1 MCLNVKHYFPITV
14 LVSQIRMETQMKTK
28 SSSYYS
34 CVRITSAVLFMVFL
48 LAGATYAQT
57 DVAKDINVPGESGL
71 KWVNTGIT
79 VVAGDTVRLDA
90 KGEVDVG
97 GTWGI
102 HGPEGTTNFSEQPPG
117 YYPLET
123 RMRYGLA
130 GRITLGSGR
139 KFQPTQ
145 TWVYGE
151 AKEIKVKRSGILWLT
166 VNDDAPEGNVGSFDV
181 TITIIKPVA
190 KPKAKR

>member
-1 MCLNVKHYFPITV
+1 
-14 LVSQIRMETQMKTK
+14 MENQMKFKRTF
-28 SSSYYS
+28 YYS
-34 CVRITSAVLFMVFL
+34 CVRFAFAVFSGLVLCAGLATAQAETS
-48 LAGATYAQT
+48 
-57 DVAKDINVPGESGL
+57 KDITIPGDSGL
-71 KWVNTGIT
+71 KWVNTGLT
-79 VVAGDTVRLDA
+79 VVAGDTVRLAA

-102 HGPEGTTNFSEQPPG
+102 HGPEGTTNFSEQPAG

-123 RMRYGLA
+123 KMRYGLA

-139 KFQPTQ
+139 RFQATQ

-166 VNDDAPEGNVGSFDV
+166 VNDDAPDGNVGEFDV
-181 TITIIKPVA
+181 TITIIKPTQ
-190 KPKAKR
+190 KPRAKR

>member
-1 MCLNVKHYFPITV
+1 
-14 LVSQIRMETQMKTK
+14 MENQMKTN
-28 SSSYYS
+28 SSLYYS
-34 CVRITSAVLFMVFL
+34 CIRFTIAVFCGCVVFGGVASAQVDVTKEITIS
-48 LAGATYAQT
+48 
-57 DVAKDINVPGESGL
+57 GETGMQ
-71 KWVNTGIT
+71 WVNTGIT

-97 GTWGI
+97 GSYGTQ
-102 HGPEGTTNFSEQPPG
+102 GPEGTTNFSEQPPG

-123 RMRYGLA
+123 KMRYGLA

-139 KFQPTQ
+139 RFQATQ

-166 VNDDAPEGNVGSFDV
+166 VNDDAPEGNVGGFDV
-181 TITIIKPVA
+181 TITIIKPSP
-190 KPKAKR
+190 KPRAKR

>member
-1 MCLNVKHYFPITV
+1 MKLNPTCRYQCIRFLLTTV
-14 LVSQIRMETQMKTK
+14 
-28 SSSYYS
+28 
-34 CVRITSAVLFMVFL
+34 SAIVLFAG
-48 LAGATYAQT
+48 LASAQT
-57 DVAKDINVPGESGL
+57 DVTKNMTISGETGL
-71 KWVNTGIT
+71 KWVDTGIT

-97 GTWGI
+97 GSYGA
-102 HGPEGTTNFSEQPPG
+102 HGPEGTTDFSKQPPG

-123 RMRYGLA
+123 KMRYGLA

-139 KFQPTQ
+139 KFQATQ

-181 TITIIKPVA
+181 TITIIKPA
-190 KPKAKR
+190 PKAKQ

>member
-1 MCLNVKHYFPITV
+1 MENKMKSISALALSIALGGMLFVTGTVSAQDETPKEITV
-14 LVSQIRMETQMKTK
+14 SGET
-28 SSSYYS
+28 
-34 CVRITSAVLFMVFL
+34 
-48 LAGATYAQT
+48 
-57 DVAKDINVPGESGL
+57 GL

-79 VVAGDTVRLDA
+79 VGAGDTIKLDA

-123 RMRYGLA
+123 KLRYGLVA
-130 GRITLGSGR
+130 KVTPAVVKKNQS
-139 KFQPTQ
+139 TQ

-151 AKEIKVKRSGILWLT
+151 KKEVIAARAGTLWLT
-166 VNDDAPEGNVGSFDV
+166 VNDDAPEGNEGEFKV
-181 TITIIKPVA
+181 TVTIIK
-190 KPKAKR
+190 KKK

>member
-1 MCLNVKHYFPITV
+1 MKSKSNFR
-14 LVSQIRMETQMKTK
+14 SQCFRLSLSAFST
-28 SSSYYS
+28 
-34 CVRITSAVLFMVFL
+34 AVLFVGI
-48 LAGATYAQT
+48 ASAQA
-57 DVAKDINVPGESGL
+57 DVTKEITISGETGL
-71 KWVNTGIT
+71 QWVNTGIT

-145 TWVYGE
+145 TWVDGE

>member
-1 MCLNVKHYFPITV
+1 MNLKQAFKYTCLPFSLAVF
-14 LVSQIRMETQMKTK
+14 
-28 SSSYYS
+28 
-34 CVRITSAVLFMVFL
+34 SAVLIFAG
-48 LAGATYAQT
+48 LASAQT
-57 DVAKDINVPGESGL
+57 DVTKEMTISGETGL
-71 KWVNTGIT
+71 KWVNTGLT

-97 GTWGI
+97 GSYGS

-123 RMRYGLA
+123 KMRYGLA

-139 KFQPTQ
+139 KFQATQ

-166 VNDDAPEGNVGSFDV
+166 VNDDAPEGNVGGFDV
-181 TITIIKPVA
+181 KITVIKPA
-190 KPKAKR
+190 PKPKAKS

>member
-1 MCLNVKHYFPITV
+1 MNLKQTFYYTCLRFSLAVF
-14 LVSQIRMETQMKTK
+14 
-28 SSSYYS
+28 
-34 CVRITSAVLFMVFL
+34 SAVLICAG
-48 LAGATYAQT
+48 LASAQT
-57 DVAKDINVPGESGL
+57 DVTKEMTISGETGL
-71 KWVNTGIT
+71 QWVNTGIT

-97 GTWGI
+97 GTWGT

-123 RMRYGLA
+123 KMRYGLA

-139 KFQPTQ
+139 RFQATQ

-166 VNDDAPEGNVGSFDV
+166 VNDDAPEGNVGEFEV
-181 TITIIKPVA
+181 TITVIKP
-190 KPKAKR
+190 KPKAAATRPARRDDVIRR

>member
-1 MCLNVKHYFPITV
+1 
-14 LVSQIRMETQMKTK
+14 MKPKTAFR
-28 SSSYYS
+28 YP
-34 CVRITSAVLFMVFL
+34 CVRFLLATFSTAVLF
-48 LAGATYAQT
+48 AGFASGQAPVTKEIT
-57 DVAKDINVPGESGL
+57 ISGETGL
-71 KWVNTGIT
+71 QWVNTGIT
-79 VVAGDTVRLDA
+79 LVAGDTVRLDA

-123 RMRYGLA
+123 KLRYGLA
-130 GRITLGSGR
+130 GRITLGSGQR
-139 KFQPTQ
+139 FQPTQ

-166 VNDDAPEGNVGSFDV
+166 VNDDAPEGNVGEFAV
-181 TITIIKPVA
+181 TITIIKPTP
-190 KPKAKR
+190 KPKPKR

>member
-1 MCLNVKHYFPITV
+1 
-14 LVSQIRMETQMKTK
+14 MKIKPTF
-28 SSSYYS
+28 YYS
-34 CVRITSAVLFMVFL
+34 CVRFALAVFCGAILFAGITSA
-48 LAGATYAQT
+48 QT
-57 DVAKDINVPGESGL
+57 ETSKDITIPGDTGL
-71 KWVNTGIT
+71 KWVNTGLT

-97 GTWGI
+97 GSYGA

-123 RMRYGLA
+123 KMRYGLA

-139 KFQPTQ
+139 RFQATQ

-166 VNDDAPEGNVGSFDV
+166 VNDDAPEGNVGGFDV
-181 TITIIKPVA
+181 TITIIKPA
-190 KPKAKR
+190 PKPRPKR

>member
-1 MCLNVKHYFPITV
+1 
-14 LVSQIRMETQMKTK
+14 MENQMKPKTAFH
-28 SSSYYS
+28 YQ
-34 CVRITSAVLFMVFL
+34 CARFL
-48 LAGATYAQT
+48 LATFSAVVLFAAISSGQT
-57 DVAKDINVPGESGL
+57 PVTKEITISGETGL
-71 KWVNTGIT
+71 QWVNTGIT
-79 VVAGDTVRLDA
+79 VVAGDTVRIDA

-97 GTWGI
+97 GTWGT

-123 RMRYGLA
+123 KLRYGLA
-130 GRITLGSGR
+130 GRITLGSGQR
-139 KFQPTQ
+139 FQATQ

-166 VNDDAPEGNVGSFDV
+166 VNDDAPEGNVGEFAV
-181 TITIIKPVA
+181 KITIIKPTP